1 MVSRDVFR
9 LPPAAAALVL
19 LSNLL
24 TTADA
29 VAVLPQKTQHLPFR
43 VLDVVDWPLQTPMPW
58 LGRRQDS
65 STNTVCGY
73 IGGDPGFAATCS
85 AGSHCAMDA
94 SVSAVGCCPNGVAC
108 TTGVYTSCV
117 DQNSPTPSA
126 YDPYVYTCQGS
137 NVCYK
142 NTYDGGAYQYGCG
155 TSSQGFY
162 VAATASGLSTTV
174 SITHVSGIVT
184 KAASTASSSSSGS
197 SSASSSDSSTTSSS
211 STTTTSSSS
220 SSSPTSQAPS
230 STSSH
235 PAASGGPHS
244 PPTQAQQDAAL
255 ARNGGIIG
263 GTVAGA
269 AIFVAIVSV
278 AFWMGKRKGRNQR
291 VGPGQGK
298 GPSYIS
304 PMTNQK
310 DFTQVPG
317 QDTMF
322 DQAGYG
328 HPSMMPGAHGTTTS
342 ITGGNAAHSGGSVKS
357 GGAGGA
363 VASGAVRSGNGGED
377 EIPLTHQNE
386 MTEFLRG
393 YHEAISRPEG
403 DEVRQGSAGGNSTA
417 TGATATEF
425 GAAPNANAGGADIT
439 EERPLWQQNRRQ
451 SRNLMWM

>member
-1 MVSRDVFR
+1 MVSRDVFQ

-19 LSNLL
+19 LSNLF

-155 TSSQGFY
+155 TSTQGFY

-174 SITHVSGIVT
+174 AITHVSGIVT
-184 KAASTASSSSSGS
+184 AAASTA
-197 SSASSSDSSTTSSS
+197 
-211 STTTTSSSS
+211 
-220 SSSPTSQAPS
+220 

-291 VGPGQGK
+291 LGPGQGK

>member
-1 MVSRDVFR
+1 M
-9 LPPAAAALVL
+9 
-19 LSNLL
+19 L
-24 TTADA
+24 THI
-29 VAVLPQKTQHLPFR
+29 P
-43 VLDVVDWPLQTPMPW
+43 
-58 LGRRQDS
+58 
-65 STNTVCGY
+65 
-73 IGGDPGFAATCS
+73 
-85 AGSHCAMDA
+85 
-94 SVSAVGCCPNGVAC
+94 
-108 TTGVYTSCV
+108 
-117 DQNSPTPSA
+117 
-126 YDPYVYTCQGS
+126 
-137 NVCYK
+137 
-142 NTYDGGAYQYGCG
+142 
-155 TSSQGFY
+155 
-162 VAATASGLSTTV
+162 
-174 SITHVSGIVT
+174 
-184 KAASTASSSSSGS
+184 
-197 SSASSSDSSTTSSS
+197 
-211 STTTTSSSS
+211 
-220 SSSPTSQAPS
+220 
-230 STSSH
+230 
-235 PAASGGPHS
+235 
-244 PPTQAQQDAAL
+244 
-255 ARNGGIIG
+255 
-263 GTVAGA
+263 
-269 AIFVAIVSV
+269 
-278 AFWMGKRKGRNQR
+278 
-291 VGPGQGK
+291 
-298 GPSYIS
+298 S